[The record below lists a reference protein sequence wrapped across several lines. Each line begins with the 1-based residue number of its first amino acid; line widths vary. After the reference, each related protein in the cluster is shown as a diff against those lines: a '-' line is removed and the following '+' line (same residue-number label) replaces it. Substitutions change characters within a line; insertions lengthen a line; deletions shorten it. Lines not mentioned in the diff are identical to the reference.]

1 MLSKQDKQVSTIRDQ
16 VRHMT
21 EKNRVIGEALEQSS
35 NRLTHIDKRLENSE
49 YEMQKNSNELARMLR

>member
-1 MLSKQDKQVSTIRDQ
+1 
-16 VRHMT
+16 MT